1 MKKLAVF
8 FPGIGYT
15 ADKPL
20 LYYSR
25 KLAEALDYEVLTL
38 SYSGFPKKPKG
49 DPEKLRACFR
59 LAAEQAAKQLK
70 EVRWKHYDEIVFVAK
85 SIGTAVA
92 ADLAAKCPAKERI
105 RFVLYTP
112 VEELFSLP
120 LGEALAFTGADDPWV
135 GGAESR
141 VPAMCRERGIPCL
154 LIPGANH
161 SLETGDALRDVEA
174 LRDTLFRI
182 DTFISRGQSHG
193 IQ

>member
-25 KLAEALDYEVLTL
+25 KLAAELSYEVLTL
-38 SYSGFPKKPKG
+38 SYGGFPKKPKD
-49 DPEKLRACFR
+49 DPEKLKACFR
-59 LAAEQAAKQLK
+59 LAADQAAEQLE

-92 ADLAAKCPAKERI
+92 ADLAAKCPVKERI

-112 VEELFSLP
+112 VEELFSFP
-120 LGEALAFTGADDPWV
+120 LGEAVAFTGGADPWV

-141 VPAMCRERGIPCL
+141 VPALCRERGIPCL

-161 SLETGDALRDVEA
+161 SLETGDLHTDLQTIIAVMESTGRFLRGGNGTEK
-174 LRDTLFRI
+174 
-182 DTFISRGQSHG
+182 
-193 IQ
+193 

>member
-25 KLAEALDYEVLTL
+25 KLAAELSYEVLTL
-38 SYSGFPKKPKG
+38 SYGGFPKKPKD
-49 DPEKLRACFR
+49 DPEKLKACFR
-59 LAAEQAAKQLK
+59 LAADQAAEQLE

-92 ADLAAKCPAKERI
+92 ADLVAKCPVKERI

-112 VEELFSLP
+112 VEKLFSFP
-120 LGEALAFTGADDPWV
+120 LGEAVAFTGGADPWV

-141 VPAMCRERGIPCL
+141 VPALCRERGIPCL

-161 SLETGDALRDVEA
+161 SLETGDLHTDLQTIIAVMESTGRFLRGGNGTEK
-174 LRDTLFRI
+174 
-182 DTFISRGQSHG
+182 
-193 IQ
+193 

>member
-25 KLAEALDYEVLTL
+25 KLAAELSYEVLTL
-38 SYSGFPKKPKG
+38 SYGDFPKKPKG
-49 DPEKLRACFR
+49 DPEKLKACFR
-59 LAAEQAAKQLK
+59 LAADQAAEQLE

-85 SIGTAVA
+85 SIGTTVA
-92 ADLAAKCPAKERI
+92 ADLAAKCPVKERI

-112 VEELFSLP
+112 VEELFSFP
-120 LGEALAFTGADDPWV
+120 LGEAVAFTGGADPWV

-141 VPAMCRERGIPCL
+141 VPALCRERGIPCL
-154 LIPGANH
+154 VFPGANH
-161 SLETGDALRDVEA
+161 SLETGDLHTDLQTIIAVMESTGRFLRGGNGTEK
-174 LRDTLFRI
+174 
-182 DTFISRGQSHG
+182 
-193 IQ
+193 

>member
-1 MKKLAVF
+1 MKRLAVF

-38 SYSGFPKKPKG
+38 SYGGFPKKPKG
-49 DPEKLRACFR
+49 DPEKLKACFR
-59 LAAEQAAKQLK
+59 LAVDQAAEQLT

-92 ADLAAKCPAKERI
+92 ADLAAKCPAQERI

-112 VEELFSLP
+112 VEELFSFP
-120 LGEALAFTGADDPWV
+120 LGEALAFTGAADPWV

-141 VPAMCRERGIPCL
+141 VPALCRERGISCRVF
-154 LIPGANH
+154 PGANH
-161 SLETGDALRDVEA
+161 SLETGDLRADLETLLTVMKQTEA
-174 LRDTLFRI
+174 FLRRAEETEN
-182 DTFISRGQSHG
+182 
-193 IQ
+193 

>member
-25 KLAEALDYEVLTL
+25 KLAAELSYEVLTL
-38 SYSGFPKKPKG
+38 SYGGFPKKPKD
-49 DPEKLRACFR
+49 DPEKLKACFR
-59 LAAEQAAKQLK
+59 LAADQAAEQLE

-92 ADLAAKCPAKERI
+92 ADLVAKCPVKERI

-112 VEELFSLP
+112 VEKLFSFP
-120 LGEALAFTGADDPWV
+120 LGEAVAFTGGADPWV

-141 VPAMCRERGIPCL
+141 VPALCRERGIPCL
-154 LIPGANH
+154 VFPGANH
-161 SLETGDALRDVEA
+161 SLETGDLHTDLQTIIAVMESTGRFLRGGNGTEK
-174 LRDTLFRI
+174 
-182 DTFISRGQSHG
+182 
-193 IQ
+193 

>member
-1 MKKLAVF
+1 MKRLAVF

-25 KLAEALDYEVLTL
+25 KLAAELSYEVLTL
-38 SYSGFPKKPKG
+38 SYGGFPKKPKG
-49 DPEKLRACFR
+49 DPEKLKACFR
-59 LAAEQAAKQLK
+59 LAVDQAAEQLT

-92 ADLAAKCPAKERI
+92 AELAAKCPAQERI

-112 VEELFSLP
+112 VEELFSFP
-120 LGEALAFTGADDPWV
+120 LGEALAFTGAADPWV

-141 VPAMCRERGIPCL
+141 VPALCQERGISCRVF
-154 LIPGANH
+154 PGANH
-161 SLETGDALRDVEA
+161 SLETGDLRADLETILTVMKQTEA
-174 LRDTLFRI
+174 FLRRAEETEN
-182 DTFISRGQSHG
+182 
-193 IQ
+193 

>member
-1 MKKLAVF
+1 MKRLAVF

-38 SYSGFPKKPKG
+38 SYGGFPKKPKG
-49 DPEKLRACFR
+49 APEKLKACFR
-59 LAAEQAAKQLK
+59 LAVDQAAEQLT
-70 EVRWKHYDEIVFVAK
+70 EVRWKHYDKIVFVAK

-92 ADLAAKCPAKERI
+92 ADLAAKCPAQERI

-112 VEELFSLP
+112 VEELFSFP
-120 LGEALAFTGADDPWV
+120 LGEALAFTGAADPWV

-141 VPAMCRERGIPCL
+141 VPALCRERGISCRVF
-154 LIPGANH
+154 PGANH
-161 SLETGDALRDVEA
+161 SLETGDLRADLETLLTVMKQTEA
-174 LRDTLFRI
+174 FLRRAEETEN
-182 DTFISRGQSHG
+182 
-193 IQ
+193 

>member
-1 MKKLAVF
+1 MKRLAVF

-38 SYSGFPKKPKG
+38 SYGGFPKKPKG
-49 DPEKLRACFR
+49 DPEKLRTCFL
-59 LAAEQAAKQLK
+59 LAAEQAAAQMETVK
-70 EVRWKHYDEIVFVAK
+70 WKHYDEIVFVAK

-112 VEELFSLP
+112 VEELFSFS
-120 LGEALAFTGADDPWV
+120 LGKAVAFTGGADPWV
-135 GGAESR
+135 GGKESR
-141 VPAMCRERGIPCL
+141 VPALCRERGIPCL
-154 LIPGANH
+154 VVPDANH
-161 SLETGDALRDVEA
+161 SLETGDVRTDLE
-174 LRDTLFRI
+174 TLSVVMERTKAFLE
-182 DTFISRGQSHG
+182 TEN
-193 IQ
+193 

>member
-25 KLAEALDYEVLTL
+25 KLAAELSYEVLTL
-38 SYSGFPKKPKG
+38 SYGGFPKKPKD
-49 DPEKLRACFR
+49 DPEKLKACFR
-59 LAAEQAAKQLK
+59 LAADQAAEQLE

-92 ADLAAKCPAKERI
+92 ADLAAKCPVKERI

-112 VEELFSLP
+112 VEELFSFP
-120 LGEALAFTGADDPWV
+120 LGEAVAFTGGADPWV
-135 GGAESR
+135 GGTESR
-141 VPAMCRERGIPCL
+141 VPALCRERGIPCL

-161 SLETGDALRDVEA
+161 SLETGDLHTDLQTIIAVMESTGRFLRGGNGTEK
-174 LRDTLFRI
+174 
-182 DTFISRGQSHG
+182 
-193 IQ
+193 

>member
-1 MKKLAVF
+1 MKRLAVF

-38 SYSGFPKKPKG
+38 SYGGFPKKPKG
-49 DPEKLRACFR
+49 DPEKLKACFR
-59 LAAEQAAKQLK
+59 LAVDQAAEQLT
-70 EVRWKHYDEIVFVAK
+70 EVRWKHYDKIVFVAK

-92 ADLAAKCPAKERI
+92 ADLAAKCPAQERI

-112 VEELFSLP
+112 VEELFSFP
-120 LGEALAFTGADDPWV
+120 LGEALAFTGAADPWV

-141 VPAMCRERGIPCL
+141 VPALCRERGISCRVF
-154 LIPGANH
+154 PGANH
-161 SLETGDALRDVEA
+161 SLETGDLRADLETLLTVMKQTEA
-174 LRDTLFRI
+174 FLRRAEETEN
-182 DTFISRGQSHG
+182 
-193 IQ
+193 

>member
-25 KLAEALDYEVLTL
+25 KLAAELSYEVLTL
-38 SYSGFPKKPKG
+38 SYGGFPKKPKD
-49 DPEKLRACFR
+49 DPEKLKACFR
-59 LAAEQAAKQLK
+59 LAADQAAEQLE

-92 ADLAAKCPAKERI
+92 ADLAAKCPVKERI

-112 VEELFSLP
+112 VEKLFSFP
-120 LGEALAFTGADDPWV
+120 LGEAVAFTGGADPWV

-141 VPAMCRERGIPCL
+141 VPALCRERGIPCL

-161 SLETGDALRDVEA
+161 SLETGDLHTDLQTIIAVMESTGRFLRGGNGTEK
-174 LRDTLFRI
+174 
-182 DTFISRGQSHG
+182 
-193 IQ
+193 

>member
-25 KLAEALDYEVLTL
+25 KLAAELSYEVLTL
-38 SYSGFPKKPKG
+38 SYGGFPKKPKG
-49 DPEKLRACFR
+49 DPEKLKACFR
-59 LAAEQAAKQLK
+59 LAADQAAEQLE

-92 ADLAAKCPAKERI
+92 ADLAAKCPVKERI

-112 VEELFSLP
+112 VEELFSFP
-120 LGEALAFTGADDPWV
+120 LGEALAFTGGADPWV

-141 VPAMCRERGIPCL
+141 VPALCRERGIPCL

-161 SLETGDALRDVEA
+161 SLETGDLHTDLQTIIAVMESTGRFLRGGNGTEK
-174 LRDTLFRI
+174 
-182 DTFISRGQSHG
+182 
-193 IQ
+193 

>member
-25 KLAEALDYEVLTL
+25 KLAAELSYEVLTL
-38 SYSGFPKKPKG
+38 SYGDFPKKPKG
-49 DPEKLRACFR
+49 DPEKLKACFR
-59 LAAEQAAKQLK
+59 LAADQAAEQLE

-92 ADLAAKCPAKERI
+92 ADLAAKCPVKERI

-112 VEELFSLP
+112 VEELFSFP
-120 LGEALAFTGADDPWV
+120 LGEAVAFTGGADPWV

-141 VPAMCRERGIPCL
+141 VPALCRERGIPCL

-161 SLETGDALRDVEA
+161 SLETGDLHTDLQTIIAVMESTGRFLRGGNGTEK
-174 LRDTLFRI
+174 
-182 DTFISRGQSHG
+182 
-193 IQ
+193 

>member
-1 MKKLAVF
+1 MKRLAVF

-38 SYSGFPKKPKG
+38 SYGGFPKKPTG
-49 DPEKLRACFR
+49 APEKLKACFR
-59 LAAEQAAKQLK
+59 LAVDQAAEQLT
-70 EVRWKHYDEIVFVAK
+70 EVRWKHYDKIVFVAK

-92 ADLAAKCPAKERI
+92 ADLAAKCPAQERI

-112 VEELFSLP
+112 VEELFSFP
-120 LGEALAFTGADDPWV
+120 LGEALAFTGAADPWV

-141 VPAMCRERGIPCL
+141 VPALCRERGISCRVF
-154 LIPGANH
+154 PGANH
-161 SLETGDALRDVEA
+161 SLETGDLRADLETLLTVMKQTEA
-174 LRDTLFRI
+174 FLRRAEETEN
-182 DTFISRGQSHG
+182 
-193 IQ
+193 

>member
-25 KLAEALDYEVLTL
+25 KLAAELSYEVLTL
-38 SYSGFPKKPKG
+38 SYGGFPKKPKG
-49 DPEKLRACFR
+49 DPEKLKACFR
-59 LAAEQAAKQLK
+59 LAADQAAEQLE

-92 ADLAAKCPAKERI
+92 ADLAAKCPVKERI

-112 VEELFSLP
+112 VEELFSFP
-120 LGEALAFTGADDPWV
+120 LGEAVAFTGGADPWV

-141 VPAMCRERGIPCL
+141 VPALCRERGIPCL

-161 SLETGDALRDVEA
+161 SLETGDLHTDLQTIIAVMESTGRFLRGGNGTEK
-174 LRDTLFRI
+174 
-182 DTFISRGQSHG
+182 
-193 IQ
+193 

>member
-25 KLAEALDYEVLTL
+25 KLAAELSYEVLTL
-38 SYSGFPKKPKG
+38 SYGGFPKKPKG
-49 DPEKLRACFR
+49 DPEKLKACFR
-59 LAAEQAAKQLK
+59 LAADQAAEQLE

-92 ADLAAKCPAKERI
+92 ADLAAKCPVKERI

-112 VEELFSLP
+112 VEELFSFP
-120 LGEALAFTGADDPWV
+120 LGEAVAFTGQADPWV

-141 VPAMCRERGIPCL
+141 VPALCRERGIPCL

-161 SLETGDALRDVEA
+161 SLETGDLHTDLQTIIAVMESTGRFLRGGNGTEK
-174 LRDTLFRI
+174 
-182 DTFISRGQSHG
+182 
-193 IQ
+193 

>member
-25 KLAEALDYEVLTL
+25 KLAAELSYEVLTL
-38 SYSGFPKKPKG
+38 SYGDFPKKPKG
-49 DPEKLRACFR
+49 DPEKLKACFR
-59 LAAEQAAKQLK
+59 LAADQAAEQLE

-92 ADLAAKCPAKERI
+92 ADLAAKCPVKERI

-112 VEELFSLP
+112 VEELFSFP
-120 LGEALAFTGADDPWV
+120 LGEAVAFTGGADPWV

-141 VPAMCRERGIPCL
+141 VPALCRERGIPCL
-154 LIPGANH
+154 VFPGANH
-161 SLETGDALRDVEA
+161 SLETGDLHTDLQTIIAVMESTGR
-174 LRDTLFRI
+174 F
-182 DTFISRGQSHG
+182 
-193 IQ
+193 

>member
-25 KLAEALDYEVLTL
+25 KLAAELDYEVLSL
-38 SYSGFPKKPKG
+38 SYGGFPKKPKG

-59 LAAEQAAKQLK
+59 LAAEQASEQLA
-70 EVRWKHYDEIVFVAK
+70 EVRWKHYDEIVFVTK

-92 ADLAAKCPAKERI
+92 AALAAKTPAAGRI

-112 VEELFSLP
+112 VEELFSFP
-120 LGEALAFTGADDPWV
+120 LGEAVAFTGQADPWV

-141 VPAMCRERGIPCL
+141 VPALCRERGIPCL
-154 LIPGANH
+154 VFPGANH
-161 SLETGDALRDVEA
+161 SLETGDLHTDLQTLNTVMRRTETFLRGAD
-174 LRDTLFRI
+174 
-182 DTFISRGQSHG
+182 GNKN
-193 IQ
+193 